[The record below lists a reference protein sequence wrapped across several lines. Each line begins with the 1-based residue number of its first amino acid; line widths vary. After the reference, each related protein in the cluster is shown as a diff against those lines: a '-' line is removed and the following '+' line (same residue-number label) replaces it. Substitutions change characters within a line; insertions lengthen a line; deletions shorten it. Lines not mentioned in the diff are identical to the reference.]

1 MLPRNPR
8 PRWTLPGSSLAIVV
22 LAIAHAPARAQDAW
36 DAIYM
41 AGAKIGHIHT
51 WVEKVSDK
59 GTGKDYH
66 RVRVDLEMR
75 VKRRDDESVTKLMYG
90 TIETPEGEVLRLDTR
105 TQAGEAGDIRVHGD
119 VIGGRMRLM
128 IEAGG
133 QRQSKVVP
141 WGPEI
146 RGPYGPEQSMARKP
160 LKEREERSLR
170 VFIPELNKVSEVTLQ
185 ARTIEPVLLGD
196 GKSHPLLRVDQST
209 TVDGKRRPEYDARVF
224 VDAEGQILKS
234 EQDVMGGLV
243 YYRTTKEAALAPAGP
258 VKVDIVVNSVV
269 KVPQKISNPD
279 QARHVKYR
287 IRLKDSEPAK
297 MFAVDARQ
305 SVRAVEPSPNSAELE
320 IKSLG
325 PLEGDAIAG
334 EVDEQYRKPNALINS
349 DDVRVRSLAQRAT
362 RGLIDPWEKATA
374 INKWVFENIRD
385 KNFKIAFATAAEV
398 ARNLS
403 GDCTEHSVLAAS
415 MCRAV
420 GVPSRVAVG
429 LIYVDS
435 DVGFGFHMW
444 VEVLVNNRWV
454 AIDPSW
460 NQTTVD
466 AVHIKVSETS
476 LDGVAPFEA
485 FLPVAAVIGRLSIE
499 SIEIR

>member
-1 MLPRNPR
+1 MFPRNPR
-8 PRWTLPGSSLAIVV
+8 PRWSFPGSSPSILVVAI
-22 LAIAHAPARAQDAW
+22 AIAHAPARAQDSW
-36 DAIYM
+36 DAVYM

-59 GTGKDYH
+59 GRDYH

-105 TQAGEAGDIRVHGD
+105 TQAGETQDIRVHGD

-128 IEAGG
+128 IESGG
-133 QRQSKVVP
+133 QRQSKVIP
-141 WGPEI
+141 WGPDI
-146 RGPYGPEQSMARKP
+146 RGPYGPEQTMARKP
-160 LKEREERSLR
+160 MKEHEERSIR
-170 VFIPELNKVSEVTLQ
+170 VFIPELNKVSDVTLR

-196 GKSHPLLRVDQST
+196 GKSHPLLRVDQLT
-209 TVDGKRRPEYDARVF
+209 TVDAKRRPEYDARVF
-224 VDAEGQILKS
+224 VDADGQILKS

-258 VKVDIVVNSVV
+258 VKVDIVMHSVV

-279 QARHVKYR
+279 QTRHVQYR
-287 IRLKDSEPAK
+287 ISLKDSEPAK
-297 MFAVDARQ
+297 MFPADARQ
-305 SVRAVEPSPNSAELE
+305 SVRAEESSPNSAVLE
-320 IKSLG
+320 VKSVG
-325 PLEGDAIAG
+325 PLDGEAVAG
-334 EVDEQYRKPNALINS
+334 AVDEQYRKPNALIDS
-349 DDVRVRSLAQRAT
+349 DDVRVRGLATRVT

-374 INKWVFENIRD
+374 INRWVAQNLRD
-385 KNFKIAFATAAEV
+385 KNFKLAFASASEV

-403 GDCTEHSVLAAS
+403 GDCTEHSVLAAA

-420 GVPSRVAVG
+420 GVPSRVVVG
-429 LIYVDS
+429 LIYVD
-435 DVGFGFHMW
+435 DLAGFGYHMW
-444 VEVLVNNRWV
+444 AEVFVNNRWV

-466 AVHIKVSETS
+466 AVHIKLSDTS

-485 FLPVAAVIGRLSIE
+485 FLPVAAVVGRLTIE
-499 SIEIR
+499 SVEIR